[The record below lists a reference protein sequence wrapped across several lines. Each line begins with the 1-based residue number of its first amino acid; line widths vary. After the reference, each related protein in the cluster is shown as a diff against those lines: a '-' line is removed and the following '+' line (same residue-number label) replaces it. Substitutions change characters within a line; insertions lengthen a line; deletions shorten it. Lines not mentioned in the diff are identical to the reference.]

1 MRAIVRSFARLT
13 NIGRDGEECCA
24 LEIPRKIVEFVVGEK
39 GGEKGG
45 CDLSSVQQSGDRG
58 RRETG
63 GGTRTH
69 WDTYQ
74 GEGRQ
79 EGVHDAGYQDKPH
92 LLGEQKVVL

>member
-39 GGEKGG
+39 GG
-45 CDLSSVQQSGDRG
+45 CDLSQACNRAGIVAD
-58 RRETG
+58 EKL
-63 GGTRTH
+63 
-69 WDTYQ
+69 
-74 GEGRQ
+74 GEGQGLIGILNKGRVDRQ

>member
-24 LEIPRKIVEFVVGEK
+24 LEIPRKIVEFVVADEK
-39 GGEKGG
+39 
-45 CDLSSVQQSGDRG
+45 L
-58 RRETG
+58 
-63 GGTRTH
+63 
-69 WDTYQ
+69 
-74 GEGRQ
+74 GEGQGLIGILNKGRVDRQ